1 MLRDE
6 EKIMGALSLTT
17 GDYKTHKKKNVQN
30 KPMNLCS
37 SFRNANRQK
46 KTGVFSQI
54 TTDYKSRKR
63 KIDKKNTMNLAFTFC
78 SAARPGKNNGCVIFE
93 TADYKSRK

>member
-6 EKIMGALSLTT
+6 EKIMGALALTT

-54 TTDYKSRKR
+54 TTDYKSRER
-63 KIDKKNTMNLAFTFC
+63 KIAKKNTMNLAFTFRNDPR
-78 SAARPGKNNGCVIFE
+78 AGKNNGRLIDE
-93 TADYKSRK
+93 KIWSL